1 MKLKLLTVIFIV
13 LYIAN
18 LCVHFRDFQQ
28 GYNNAPECH
37 DDKVYTTLIVK
48 QTPSDTSDLHL
59 SLTDKKTTGI
69 QIREIKE
76 TIEVEVPKQ
85 YSNGIS
91 NFFIGLL
98 GILTILLFPV
108 IIIVFIKFFKNL
120 YNGNIASNSQIRR
133 LQILAYF
140 QLLLPV
146 LGNIFIYYSN
156 KEQQEVANIY
166 NLDLVKYDYD
176 SSLFIIPLILLLIVE
191 VLKQHLTLKENAELT
206 I

>member
-1 MKLKLLTVIFIV
+1 M
-13 LYIAN
+13 
-18 LCVHFRDFQQ
+18 
-28 GYNNAPECH
+28 
-37 DDKVYTTLIVK
+37 
-48 QTPSDTSDLHL
+48 
-59 SLTDKKTTGI
+59 
-69 QIREIKE
+69 
-76 TIEVEVPKQ
+76 
-85 YSNGIS
+85 
-91 NFFIGLL
+91 
-98 GILTILLFPV
+98 
-108 IIIVFIKFFKNL
+108 KFFKNL

-156 KEQQEVANIY
+156 KEQQEVTNIY

-176 SSLFIIPLILLLIVE
+176 FSLFIIPLILLLIVE